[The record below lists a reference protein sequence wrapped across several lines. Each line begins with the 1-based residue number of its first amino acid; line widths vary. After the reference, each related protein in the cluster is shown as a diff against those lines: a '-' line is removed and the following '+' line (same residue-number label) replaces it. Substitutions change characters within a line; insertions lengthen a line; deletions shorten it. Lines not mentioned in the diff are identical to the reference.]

1 MLMEAYDEHCDLC
14 QMAIQGRRSKQRR
27 WTEAMTGGD
36 MCHHLIGL
44 VYNKQKCEMIVIPL

>member
-44 VYNKQKCEMIVIPL
+44 VYNKQKCKMIVIPL